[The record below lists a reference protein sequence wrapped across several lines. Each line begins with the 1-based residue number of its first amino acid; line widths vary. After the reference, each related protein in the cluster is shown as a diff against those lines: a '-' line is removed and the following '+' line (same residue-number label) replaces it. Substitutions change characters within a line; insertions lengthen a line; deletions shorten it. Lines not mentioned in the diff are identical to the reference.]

1 MDRGDA
7 HQACQTGSTACV
19 CVCVCGG
26 GVSICNKNM
35 ELALFRI

>member
-19 CVCVCGG
+19 CVCVCVGG
-26 GVSICNKNM
+26 GSQFAIK
-35 ELALFRI
+35 IWS